1 VVDSSEFGA
10 EGFDPKQWINAALDA
25 RHPSEPLD
33 RFLADAEERLRAAA
47 DDAAAAL
54 ERDSGDALRR
64 VPLACRDALRLRDD
78 AVSLRAQLAS
88 VLQSLSLVRASVPLP
103 RSLLDLNLTGAFS
116 CEHNPKSRRITWS
129 FEIACRYSSTGS
141 GSHIPCPVMPPFLSS
156 HVTHMICI
164 QL

>member
-1 VVDSSEFGA
+1 MVVVDASEFGA

-47 DDAAAAL
+47 AL

-78 AVSLRAQLAS
+78 AVALRAHLAS
-88 VLQSLSLVRASVPLP
+88 VLQSLNLVRAPVPP
-103 RSLLDLNLTGAFS
+103 ARSLLDLDLIG
-116 CEHNPKSRRITWS
+116 
-129 FEIACRYSSTGS
+129 
-141 GSHIPCPVMPPFLSS
+141 IPVR
-156 HVTHMICI
+156 V
-164 QL
+164 